1 MARTRILTAN
11 ILPTNVEWD
20 KDNLYKKLSEWP
32 IGEPINWTQT
42 ADEFHIKGSNRG
54 QIVKEFAIENDID
67 VTELDKRPM
76 KNRLRARKLKLPGVG
91 ISVPTHPTATEI
103 KKEWQNM
110 LRNGQLTL
118 GEPCHPQTITKMLIM
133 DGEVKKTENVV
144 YGRKIP
150 LMEIRKKLLAKHEDL
165 MHLHSDEE
173 IDKLNNEEL
182 QQLLVSKRITVPI
195 DSTENQLKE
204 LIKRIERTRT
214 IACWHDHSTILGKG
228 YVLVT
233 TKVVYD
239 PAVFKAQQDMNTQA
253 FIEEPEIHIIAMSS
267 SSIEDQAA
275 LIEDRLDCIRE
286 MKLPLETK
294 KNIKINDK
302 LTFFMGDKPAV
313 QFERGTQMG
322 GYFPCGSC
330 GSHAS
335 RFTDFAHC
343 SNAEVRSLAD
353 LQALATG
360 GKILQCIYYLPP

>member
-1 MARTRILTAN
+1 M
-11 ILPTNVEWD
+11 
-20 KDNLYKKLSEWP
+20 
-32 IGEPINWTQT
+32 
-42 ADEFHIKGSNRG
+42 
-54 QIVKEFAIENDID
+54 
-67 VTELDKRPM
+67 
-76 KNRLRARKLKLPGVG
+76 
-91 ISVPTHPTATEI
+91 
-103 KKEWQNM
+103 
-110 LRNGQLTL
+110 
-118 GEPCHPQTITKMLIM
+118 
-133 DGEVKKTENVV
+133 
-144 YGRKIP
+144 
-150 LMEIRKKLLAKHEDL
+150 
-165 MHLHSDEE
+165 
-173 IDKLNNEEL
+173 
-182 QQLLVSKRITVPI
+182 
-195 DSTENQLKE
+195 
-204 LIKRIERTRT
+204 
-214 IACWHDHSTILGKG
+214 
-228 YVLVT
+228 
-233 TKVVYD
+233 VYD

-302 LTFFMGDKPAV
+302 LMFFMGDKPAV